1 MRRGMIMSRRWA
13 RGRPRAPRRD
23 GTASGGENPGLVAEQ
38 HLPDLLRTAA
48 DSFSSGIADR
58 RTFLGAF
65 ARSPIDDVD
74 PATLPA
80 TLSRPRKPLLLTL
93 SLTPHACCR
102 NVVSVRQIRLADY
115 HVNPMDLE
123 RVVGSSDSARS
134 IIGFQ

>member
-1 MRRGMIMSRRWA
+1 MIMSRRWA

-58 RTFLGAF
+58 RTFLRTL
-65 ARSPIDDVD
+65 ARSPIDDPVD

-80 TLSRPRKPLLLTL
+80 TLSRPGKPFLTV
-93 SLTPHACCR
+93 SSTPHACRR
-102 NVVSVRQIRLADY
+102 NIVPVLQIRLADY
-115 HVNPMDLE
+115 HVNPMELE
-123 RVVGSSDSARS
+123 RVVGFSDSARS
-134 IIGFQ
+134 KIGFQ